1 MFRTLMTSRR
11 FAPLFWCQFL
21 SAFNDNFIRNM
32 LAMLI
37 LFRFGAENASLKIL
51 LATIVFI
58 LPAIPL
64 SALGGEIA
72 DSHDK
77 ALIGRRLKFA
87 EIFVQ
92 MVAAAGVVFASS
104 ALLYAALFGLGIIA
118 ALFGPIK
125 FGILPDHLKSD
136 ELVSGNALVEGAT
149 FAAIICG
156 LAFGGLA
163 VGHSRSAASVVVQL
177 MVVAIACYATARYI
191 PPTAVGAP
199 GLKIHKNVFASTS
212 TVIRELGADHRQW
225 VGALGVSWFWTVGA
239 LTLSLLPVIIK
250 SRVGGDIDVEI
261 AINLIFAFGITAG
274 SLAAAV
280 LSRGRIVL
288 APAPFLLL
296 AIAALAT
303 SMGLSTEAMP
313 IASRAVPI
321 ADFFMS
327 SAGLWIAIEIFL
339 YAAAAG
345 LYVVPIF
352 AAVQAWAGEDRRART
367 VGGVT
372 SLSYIGIVA
381 GSLAT
386 MILLQLAHLSEP
398 MALVA
403 LGFANVVG
411 AIYFFRRL
419 PAGFSPSAS

>member
-1 MFRTLMTSRR
+1 
-11 FAPLFWCQFL
+11 
-21 SAFNDNFIRNM
+21 
-32 LAMLI
+32 
-37 LFRFGAENASLKIL
+37 
-51 LATIVFI
+51 
-58 LPAIPL
+58 
-64 SALGGEIA
+64 
-72 DSHDK
+72 
-77 ALIGRRLKFA
+77 
-87 EIFVQ
+87 
-92 MVAAAGVVFASS
+92 
-104 ALLYAALFGLGIIA
+104 
-118 ALFGPIK
+118 
-125 FGILPDHLKSD
+125 
-136 ELVSGNALVEGAT
+136 
-149 FAAIICG
+149 
-156 LAFGGLA
+156 
-163 VGHSRSAASVVVQL
+163 
-177 MVVAIACYATARYI
+177 
-191 PPTAVGAP
+191 
-199 GLKIHKNVFASTS
+199 
-212 TVIRELGADHRQW
+212 
-225 VGALGVSWFWTVGA
+225 
-239 LTLSLLPVIIK
+239 
-250 SRVGGDIDVEI
+250 
-261 AINLIFAFGITAG
+261 
-274 SLAAAV
+274 V

-367 VGGVT
+367 VAGVT